1 MDASSSLAAVFIKR
15 ALPLAVIVALA
26 VAHGAIL
33 SLALRDDNVVMRLLR
48 AVASPVRAPVAAV
61 TPRLV
66 PRAIVAIYAIAC
78 LYVIRIALFVA
89 AQTIR

>member
-1 MDASSSLAAVFIKR
+1 MTPARWYLVASDMV
-15 ALPLAVIVALA
+15 VVALIYLLVVYA
-26 VAHGAIL
+26 VL
-33 SLALRDDNVVMRLLR
+33 SLALRDDNIVMRLLR
-48 AVASPVRAPVAAV
+48 AVTSPVRVPIAAV

-66 PRAIVAIYAIAC
+66 PRVVVAVYAVAC

>member
-1 MDASSSLAAVFIKR
+1 MTPARWYLVASDTV
-15 ALPLAVIVALA
+15 VVALIYLL
-26 VAHGAIL
+26 VVYAIL

-48 AVASPVRAPVAAV
+48 AVTSPVRVPVAAV

-66 PRAIVAIYAIAC
+66 PRAIVAIYVIAC

>member
-1 MDASSSLAAVFIKR
+1 MTPARWYLVASDLVVVVFIY
-15 ALPLAVIVALA
+15 LLVAY
-26 VAHGAIL
+26 AIL
-33 SLALRDDNVVMRLLR
+33 SLALRADNVVMRLLR
-48 AVASPVRAPVAAV
+48 AVTSPVRVPVAAV

-66 PRAIVAIYAIAC
+66 PRAMVAIYAIAC

>member
-1 MDASSSLAAVFIKR
+1 MTPARWYLVASDIV
-15 ALPLAVIVALA
+15 VVALIYLLLAYA
-26 VAHGAIL
+26 VL

-48 AVASPVRAPVAAV
+48 GITSPVRAPVAAL

-66 PRAIVAIYAIAC
+66 PRAVVAIYTIAC